1 MTTWDPKHEAMRLWG
16 ADPCGGAVGSA
27 REGSTQFFRDVDAD
41 RYGSYAPWLPGAAGF
56 DRFAGRRL
64 LEIGCGMGTDL
75 ARFAGSGADVHAIDL
90 TPRHLSIA
98 RQRLLNDGH
107 AVKLVRS
114 DAETLPFADASFD
127 VVYSF
132 GVIHHTPGIRQAVE
146 EIHRVVRPGG
156 RAIVAVYHRNSLF
169 YLAWLARALSNGAL
183 FTKGYRRVLA
193 DVEQHPHSDA
203 EPLVGVYTRRSAR
216 RLFSRFRRVSITAH
230 HAAYAAPVSTIAR
243 AAGLAEE
250 RRQTL
255 ERALSRLGWY
265 LMIDAER

>member
-1 MTTWDPKHEAMRLWG
+1 
-16 ADPCGGAVGSA
+16 
-27 REGSTQFFRDVDAD
+27 
-41 RYGSYAPWLPGAAGF
+41 
-56 DRFAGRRL
+56 
-64 LEIGCGMGTDL
+64 
-75 ARFAGSGADVHAIDL
+75 
-90 TPRHLSIA
+90 
-98 RQRLLNDGH
+98 
-107 AVKLVRS
+107 
-114 DAETLPFADASFD
+114 
-127 VVYSF
+127 
-132 GVIHHTPGIRQAVE
+132 
-146 EIHRVVRPGG
+146 
-156 RAIVAVYHRNSLF
+156 
-169 YLAWLARALSNGAL
+169 
-183 FTKGYRRVLA
+183 VLA